1 MLSDTSKI
9 EWGTKS
15 LLGLIEI
22 HLLFVLIKDV
32 KSYLRY
38 ILALDHK

>member
-15 LLGLIEI
+15 LLVLIEI
-22 HLLFVLIKDV
+22 HLLFVLMKDV

-38 ILALDHK
+38 IPALDHK